1 MLVGYNDNITYKGKV
16 YHVQTEDSGIKNP
29 VIITLLYYKGTIL
42 SSKKTDYSHLIE
54 SPDMKN
60 TVREVMKAQHKAMLH
75 ELHEGKHTKEEP
87 HHEAAAKHSNI
98 SQEASTSHHQ
108 PKPAAQQKK
117 SLDDILLDYIT
128 QKEKTH

>member
-1 MLVGYNDNITYKGKV
+1 MLVGYNDNINYKGKV

-42 SSKKTDYSHLIE
+42 SSKKTEYSHLIG

-60 TVREVMKAQHKAMLH
+60 AVREVMKAQHKTMLK
-75 ELHEGKHTKEEP
+75 ELHEGRHTKDEP
-87 HHEAAAKHSNI
+87 QHETAAKLSNV
-98 SQEASTSHHQ
+98 SQEAATSHSQ
-108 PKPAAQQKK
+108 PKPSAQHKK